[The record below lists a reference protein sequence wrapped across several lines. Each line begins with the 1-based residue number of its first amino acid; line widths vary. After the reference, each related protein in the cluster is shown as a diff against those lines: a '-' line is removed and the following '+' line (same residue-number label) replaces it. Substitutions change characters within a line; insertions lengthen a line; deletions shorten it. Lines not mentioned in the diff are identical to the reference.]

1 MERTDFILHT
11 DRVPILDNRGVQ
23 IDEVALPEKITPVPR
38 RRCGVSEGHTY
49 YKGAGIIYQGH
60 YANECDGRMIR
71 LSENS
76 VAYQRYTV
84 VYPELYQ
91 KFGIFSFPH
100 QPVFSDCEGG
110 CGPKEENLPVM
121 QERFA
126 LSAIREIVDV
136 VETPLSH
143 HRIYVFRLKELQ
155 GSYKDTVNL
164 IEYILFTRCCIRL

>member
-23 IDEVALPEKITPVPR
+23 IDEVVLPEKITPVPR

-110 CGPKEENLPVM
+110 CGYAGNPK
-121 QERFA
+121 A
-126 LSAIREIVDV
+126 DSYGAA
-136 VETPLSH
+136 
-143 HRIYVFRLKELQ
+143 
-155 GSYKDTVNL
+155 GSGAVPGINT
-164 IEYILFTRCCIRL
+164 LFHFKNCML

>member
-1 MERTDFILHT
+1 
-11 DRVPILDNRGVQ
+11 
-23 IDEVALPEKITPVPR
+23 
-38 RRCGVSEGHTY
+38 
-49 YKGAGIIYQGH
+49 
-60 YANECDGRMIR
+60 MIR

>member
-23 IDEVALPEKITPVPR
+23 IDEVVLPEKITPVPR

-84 VYPELYQ
+84 VTLSCISSSAFLAFPTSP
-91 KFGIFSFPH
+91 FS
-100 QPVFSDCEGG
+100 
-110 CGPKEENLPVM
+110 
-121 QERFA
+121 R
-126 LSAIREIVDV
+126 IVRAGADQRKKIC
-136 VETPLSH
+136 L
-143 HRIYVFRLKELQ
+143 
-155 GSYKDTVNL
+155 
-164 IEYILFTRCCIRL
+164 